1 MEAVLNSLPPQTIH
15 HVAEISAIA
24 AVRRAGNQLA
34 AVIGLDDTIAG
45 KVALVITEAA
55 SNIVKHAGSGD
66 ILLRALAAGDAR
78 GIEVLAIDK
87 GPGFANL
94 EQAMRDGM
102 STAGS
107 YGVGMG
113 AMRRLADEFDLYA
126 DESHGSALRMAVWAA
141 GQPRPGS
148 EWLVGAVC
156 LPLPSEDEC
165 GDAWRSASQDGK
177 LLLMVADGL
186 GHGPEAARASDAAV
200 ALVQADSTFAPA
212 AMLQLAHGALQG
224 GRGAAVAVACLDGDA
239 DALRFAGIGNI
250 SVSLHGEANA
260 RHLVSH
266 NGIVGSNMR
275 KVQEF
280 SMPLAAGAMLIMHSD
295 GVGTRWNLERY
306 PGLSQRHPALIAAVL
321 YRDHVRG
328 RDDACIVVAQ
338 RQHGVGQ

>member
-1 MEAVLNSLPPQTIH
+1 MEAVLNTLPPQTIH
-15 HVAEISAIA
+15 HVAEVSAIA

-34 AVIGLDDTIAG
+34 AIIGLDETVAG
-45 KVALVITEAA
+45 RVALVITEVA
-55 SNIVKHAGSGD
+55 SNIVKHAGKGD
-66 ILLRALAAGDAR
+66 ILLRPLAAGDAR

-87 GPGFANL
+87 GPGFENI

-126 DESHGSALRMAVWAA
+126 GGPHGSALRMGVWAA
-141 GQPRPGS
+141 GQPRPAP
-148 EWLVGAVC
+148 EWIVGAVC
-156 LPLPSEDEC
+156 LPLPGEEEC
-165 GDAWRSASQDGK
+165 GDAWRCACHDGQ

-186 GHGPEAARASDAAV
+186 GHGPEAARASGAAV
-200 ALVQADSTFAPA
+200 ALVQPGSTFAPGP
-212 AMLQLAHGALQG
+212 MLQLAHGALQG
-224 GRGAAVAVACLDGDA
+224 GRGAAVAVGCLDSDA
-239 DALRFAGIGNI
+239 DELRFAGIGNI
-250 SVSLHGEANA
+250 SVSLHVGANA

-280 SMPLAAGAMLIMHSD
+280 SMPLGADPMLIMHSD
-295 GVGTRWNLERY
+295 GIGTRWDLERY
-306 PGLSQRHPALIAAVL
+306 PGLAQRHPALIAAVL

-328 RDDACIVVAQ
+328 RDDACIVAAQ
-338 RQHGVGQ
+338 RQHGARQ